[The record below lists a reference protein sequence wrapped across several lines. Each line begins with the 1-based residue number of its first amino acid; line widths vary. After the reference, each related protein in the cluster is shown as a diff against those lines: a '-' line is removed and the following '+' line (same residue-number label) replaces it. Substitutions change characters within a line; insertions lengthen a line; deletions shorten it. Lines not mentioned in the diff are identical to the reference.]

1 MFRWRGQS
9 RRVCPSSEIAI
20 KGVHNLENAMAASAV
35 ACLLGLDPAPLQ
47 QTLREFPGLEHRLE
61 MALERNGIRFV
72 NDSKGTNVGAAL
84 KSLESFDAPIILIAG
99 GRDKG
104 SDFSPLAQAAKKRVK
119 AFILIGEAKAKL
131 KAALKGPIPIWE
143 ASDMGDA
150 VRQAD
155 SLAERGDV
163 VLLSPACASFDMF
176 ANFEERGRVFK
187 DEVRKLYQ
195 SRNGADDV

>member
-1 MFRWRGQS
+1 M
-9 RRVCPSSEIAI
+9 
-20 KGVHNLENAMAASAV
+20 
-35 ACLLGLDPAPLQ
+35 
-47 QTLREFPGLEHRLE
+47 
-61 MALERNGIRFV
+61 
-72 NDSKGTNVGAAL
+72 
-84 KSLESFDAPIILIAG
+84 
-99 GRDKG
+99 
-104 SDFSPLAQAAKKRVK
+104 AQAAKKRVK
-119 AFILIGEAKAKL
+119 ALILIGEAKAKL